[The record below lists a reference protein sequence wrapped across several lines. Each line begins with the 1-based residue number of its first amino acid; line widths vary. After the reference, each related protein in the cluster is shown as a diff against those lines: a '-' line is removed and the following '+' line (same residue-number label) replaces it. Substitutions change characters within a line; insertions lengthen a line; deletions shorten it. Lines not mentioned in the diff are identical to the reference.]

1 MLSAEK
7 MQFLRRIHNVT
18 QIEVAK
24 ELNCTKNLISMI
36 ENRKQN
42 CSDEWQKNYINAI
55 YKIAEQKKK
64 KDVFKETEELKE
76 EVEEIKEEIK
86 KTKKK

>member
-7 MQFLRRIHNVT
+7 MQFLRRLSNVT
-18 QIEVAK
+18 QTEVAK

-42 CSDEWQKNYINAI
+42 CSEEWQKKYIDAI
-55 YKIAEQKKK
+55 YKIAEQKKN
-64 KDVFKETEELKE
+64 KDVFKETKELKE
-76 EVEEIKEEIK
+76 EIEKIK
-86 KTKKK
+86 KTKTNKK